1 MFDAATDAVLLD
13 LATLLRCPG
22 CGGAVAATPARLTCT
37 SCGRQMPIVDG
48 VPQIRDASEDPAIER
63 ERQAVLEIEATAPPE
78 LPPGSTLFSLPV
90 MLAGPCPL
98 RTAFMSLPYDD
109 GSAFY
114 RENEYFQNVA
124 RFATAFD
131 YVVDRLGLPP
141 GSRVLDIGADLTWST
156 SRLARRGWRP
166 VGIDINH
173 HLVASRVFREAGVD
187 FAVANMDMHLPA
199 FADGVFD
206 GVTAFNALHHTH
218 RLEPL
223 IANIAR
229 MVRPGGRLGFVEPYW
244 FVQAV
249 RDAFGASQ
257 IEAGINENVHRL
269 EEWHVVLVGCGFELQ
284 ECAVNQAFLAI
295 YERVPPERQRRISL
309 AQARDEIFEAFYHAE
324 LTPVGPPMLRLAP
337 GEATRVPVRVRNR
350 SPRTWSEVSQI
361 PVHLCYHLLAAGDG
375 PPASR
380 MRRFDHPRTGIG
392 GDLHP
397 GAERVVELLVEAP
410 AEPGAYVIDIDLVHE
425 AVTWFADRGQPTA
438 QLALEV
444 TAPAN

>member
-1 MFDAATDAVLLD
+1 MSDATVDPILTD

-22 CGGAVAATPARLTCT
+22 CGGAIAATPSSLSCT
-37 SCGRQMPIVDG
+37 ACGRQMPIIDG
-48 VPQIRDASEDPAIER
+48 VPEIRDAGEDPAIER
-63 ERQAVLEIEATAPPE
+63 ERQAVLEIETGTPPV
-78 LPPGSTLFSLPV
+78 LAPGSTEFSLPA

-114 RENEYFQNVA
+114 RENEYFRNVSM
-124 RFATAFD
+124 FGKAFD
-131 YVVDRLGLPP
+131 YVVDRLGLPT

-173 HLVASRVFREAGVD
+173 HLVASKVFREEGVQ
-187 FAVANMDMHLPA
+187 FAVANMDMHLAA
-199 FADGVFD
+199 FADGTFD

-229 MVRPGGRLGFVEPYW
+229 MLKPGGRLGFVEPYW
-244 FVQAV
+244 FLQDVF
-249 RDAFGASQ
+249 DAFGASQ

-269 EEWHVVLVGCGFELQ
+269 EEWHVVLVGRGFELL
-284 ECAVNQAFLAI
+284 ECAAGQAFLGI
-295 YERVPPERQRRISL
+295 YERVPKERQRRISL
-309 AQARDEIFEAFYHAE
+309 AEARDEIFEPFYKSDLA
-324 LTPVGPPMLRLAP
+324 LTGPTSLRLAP
-337 GEATRVPVRVRNR
+337 GANTLLPVRVRNM
-350 SPRTWSEVSQI
+350 SKRTWSEVSQI

-375 PPASR
+375 APDTR
-380 MRRFDHPRTGIG
+380 MRRFDNARTGIG

-397 GAERVVELLVEAP
+397 GHERVIELLVEAP
-410 AEPGAYVIDIDLVHE
+410 AEPGAYEIDVDLVHE
-425 AVTWFADRGQPTA
+425 GVTWFAERRQRTVRLPLTVGA
-438 QLALEV
+438 
-444 TAPAN
+444 